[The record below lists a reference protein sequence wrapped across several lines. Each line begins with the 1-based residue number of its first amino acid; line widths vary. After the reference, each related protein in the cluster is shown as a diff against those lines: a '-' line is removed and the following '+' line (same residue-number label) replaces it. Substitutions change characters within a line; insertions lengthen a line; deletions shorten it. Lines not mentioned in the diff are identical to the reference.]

1 MKTNETIDRWVID
14 ENNHTVDTVVGSNRY
29 PNLYGDEIKIMPDIG
44 EIVNEA
50 GILCAFR
57 SVKMLKLER

>member
-44 EIVNEA
+44 EIH
-50 GILCAFR
+50 
-57 SVKMLKLER
+57 